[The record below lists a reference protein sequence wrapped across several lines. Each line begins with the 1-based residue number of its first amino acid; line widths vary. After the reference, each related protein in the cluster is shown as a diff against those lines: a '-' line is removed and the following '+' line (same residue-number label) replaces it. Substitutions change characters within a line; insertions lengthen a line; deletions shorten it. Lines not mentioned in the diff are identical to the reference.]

1 MVIKWYWKVFEKCWL
16 FFFGQS
22 CCNSSNL
29 ILDPWSWY
37 KRNQNFWLSRWI
49 GIYLVQEHVI
59 RNHGIS
65 KSNLHELFTC
75 HFFIHWSYFAF
86 SRQFSY
92 LLRWV
97 EISAVLWRERTLN
110 SALQCHECIVGYI
123 FYYLNQVQ
131 FKMSGHF
138 IDNESY

>member
-22 CCNSSNL
+22 CCNSSN
-29 ILDPWSWY
+29 PGCWY

-59 RNHGIS
+59 KNHGIS

-75 HFFIHWSYFAF
+75 HFFIHWSYFALVV
-86 SRQFSY
+86 SSVIC
-92 LLRWV
+92 WV
-97 EISAVLWRERTLN
+97 EISAVTWTN
-110 SALQCHECIVGYI
+110 SQFSPTMSWMYSRLHFLLHKSSAIQDVGTFYRQWIV
-123 FYYLNQVQ
+123 L
-131 FKMSGHF
+131 
-138 IDNESY
+138 IDG